1 MDVLKNVLVLLHFL
15 GFAALAG
22 GAMTQLGQAR
32 PTLNRFIKDGAW
44 TQLLTGL
51 ALVVFAEF
59 GPLPVNHAKIGLK
72 LIVLVAI
79 IVLVLVNRRPER
91 ARLLADRHADIAR
104 QSGVVLQVADIDD
117 PGRAFDVV
125 INATASSLQAAAVPV
140 PRQVLREGT
149 LALDMMYGSAAQG
162 FLDWAHQG
170 GSIGRDGLGML
181 VEQAAE
187 AFHAWRGVRPD
198 SAPVL
203 QALRKR
209 LSPAA

>member
-59 GPLPVNHAKIGLK
+59 GPLPVNHAKIGRR

-79 IVLVLVNRRPER
+79 IVLVLVNRRKDYLSKQTLIGILGLTVLN
-91 ARLLADRHADIAR
+91 AGIA
-104 QSGVVLQVADIDD
+104 VLWQ
-117 PGRAFDVV
+117 
-125 INATASSLQAAAVPV
+125 
-140 PRQVLREGT
+140 
-149 LALDMMYGSAAQG
+149 
-162 FLDWAHQG
+162 
-170 GSIGRDGLGML
+170 
-181 VEQAAE
+181 
-187 AFHAWRGVRPD
+187 
-198 SAPVL
+198 
-203 QALRKR
+203 
-209 LSPAA
+209 